1 VPPVAEVLRE
11 FPSRRVATEQGDL
24 TQGLTVRL
32 QLHRVNS
39 AGSASGELDL
49 GDSARFYPTDAA
61 LDRWRAGAHR
71 GEAVVVYE

>member
-1 VPPVAEVLRE
+1 VLRD
-11 FPSRRVATEQGDL
+11 FPSRRVITEQGDL

-32 QLHRVNS
+32 QLHRTQADIGV
-39 AGSASGELDL
+39 SGELDL

-71 GEAVVVYE
+71 GEAVIVYE